1 MDVTDKLC
9 HSWKKEKEM
18 LAKMKKKNIRHHP
31 VVGFDTVFINICRFQ
46 PAEPLK
52 QLL

>member
-18 LAKMKKKNIRHHP
+18 LAKMEKKQQHQTSACCE
-31 VVGFDTVFINICRFQ
+31 V
-46 PAEPLK
+46 
-52 QLL
+52 

>member
-18 LAKMKKKNIRHHP
+18 LAKMKKKKHQTSPCCGVWH
-31 VVGFDTVFINICRFQ
+31 GFY
-46 PAEPLK
+46 
-52 QLL
+52 